1 MRRVRYAILHHREQ
15 DRDYPRPFP
24 AQPSLI
30 SSGSAPI
37 PNRSSQNRDLPRHRN
52 RFLSH
57 EHLLPS
63 RFRSLPPQ
71 LVPALADDALGSFF
85 GSALLYGI
93 PARPGPHKT
102 DGTHTPDRSTPPLD
116 SPAVMSPPSVV
127 HLVSAEFEPTGKE
140 AGADLE
146 DSVCSHLFVQH
157 SVGSGWESARARS
170 CEDDVDSKRWPAP
183 TASSSSPQSS
193 WSNWETLAL
202 QVSPCL
208 VPRPREL
215 CVLLVRPVFLL
226 LPSPHQRPRVPLRS
240 PQLSPLVVR
249 LHSRTD
255 RIAPCTPC
263 AWRRAAPKLTRPHQ
277 TVGPAHNAKS
287 RSKNTHTCAESQERK
302 FTIGEYAAGRGG
314 SRWGWLGTT
323 STDHAR
329 WAPAH

>member
-1 MRRVRYAILHHREQ
+1 MTAKTVRYAILHHREQ

-102 DGTHTPDRSTPPLD
+102 DGTHTSDRSTPPLD
-116 SPAVMSPPSVV
+116 SPAVMPLPSAFAVA
-127 HLVSAEFEPTGKE
+127 HLVSAEFESTGKE
-140 AGADLE
+140 AEADLE
-146 DSVCSHLFVQH
+146 DSVCSHLFVLH
-157 SVGSGWESARARS
+157 SGGSGWESARARS
-170 CEDDVDSKRWPAP
+170 CEDDVGSKRSPAP

-193 WSNWETLAL
+193 SSNWETLAL

-208 VPRPREL
+208 VPRPHEL
-215 CVLLVRPVFLL
+215 CVLLVPLVFLL
-226 LPSPHQRPRVPLRS
+226 LPSLHQ
-240 PQLSPLVVR
+240 
-249 LHSRTD
+249 
-255 RIAPCTPC
+255 
-263 AWRRAAPKLTRPHQ
+263 
-277 TVGPAHNAKS
+277 
-287 RSKNTHTCAESQERK
+287 
-302 FTIGEYAAGRGG
+302 
-314 SRWGWLGTT
+314 
-323 STDHAR
+323 
-329 WAPAH
+329 